1 VLAHRSALPVQLNLQ
16 TERRLPAQIEVA
28 AYYVVSE
35 ALTNAAKHAHAS
47 TVTVDLNVH
56 SALVQLAVRD
66 DGIGGANLGQGSGLI
81 GLRDRVEALGGTLQ
95 LTSPTGRGTTLFIEI
110 PVEGQNSAVWP
121 GP

>member
-1 VLAHRSALPVQLNLQ
+1 
-16 TERRLPAQIEVA
+16 
-28 AYYVVSE
+28 
-35 ALTNAAKHAHAS
+35 
-47 TVTVDLNVH
+47 VTVDLNVH